1 MNGAAALDAAQRAGL
16 SPRGRGR
23 GVRIYC
29 PSCQGPQGGR
39 ADRKASVCDSTGVWH
54 CFACTARGDAAGLA
68 RAAGVTVDVHAV
80 HKTSP
85 ASPQGRAPHPDDVRA
100 WCRELA
106 ALPERGPALAR
117 WAREVRGW
125 PVEVADRVH
134 TVHGLSWCPDYV
146 DAPRWARRTRQGRP
160 VVLALSDELGIWTAE
175 ARVGSAGVVDG
186 PKALR
191 LSTRDVDRG
200 RLAAF
205 GSIPGAVDAAV
216 ATGRPLLIVE
226 GGPDYIAAAALGW
239 PVIGA
244 HGHHGLVKVADAVR
258 AAVIRKGCSPQS
270 LAVVLV
276 PHRGDSGD
284 VGVLSAL
291 AAADVLAGSAKVRV
305 ADVLLD
311 RGDLADLLRDRG
323 ADAVRVAVDDAEERH
338 GAPWHV
344 DDAGAGAML
353 RAAFRAAVDGAAGKL
368 PVLAV
373 PAGAGKTWAAGIE
386 GCKLASLGPSVII
399 GVPTLALAHEKADEA
414 RTNIAADLAPAV
426 EVRVAAGQVA
436 TCHLVRDEADDDIR
450 EGMVRGMLVL
460 GRRACD
466 GCPLA
471 SRQGGACD
479 GWRPISAPRGVV
491 TFATHAAVARTD
503 RPDVLV
509 LDELP
514 ALVSTVETTPE
525 HLRSLAE
532 GALAARSWRRS
543 HPAHGA
549 FAVRLAGALDALP
562 APATHAW
569 RADVRGMLAALDPD
583 ALAVLSELAAAVLAE
598 GDVPPLPSP
607 QAVRQGAARHWPDVA
622 AWSFVRDVAA
632 ELDRAPG
639 RDAVVSSDEGAKS
652 HESRASASFGVRRD
666 QAGWVIETRT
676 PWTLPTSTRG
686 GVVVALDATARESEA
701 EWAALAAGAELV
713 PELVPI
719 HMAGHGARGVHYQTT
734 RLTTRHLFARVG
746 RRVAF
751 YVDAPGAVRN
761 ALMRACGETPCS
773 VGVLTHSAL
782 AEVLRWGVS
791 LDADAAAPAPR
802 CLMPEHEHARTI
814 ADDVARLVRRGWTFT
829 VGHYGAHERGSNA
842 FLGVDALVLMGSPR
856 PDLGA
861 TVADA
866 AVLGLDALALFRSR
880 RDASAGQGL
889 ARARHLRRAGVRLV
903 YAADDAPPIMA
914 GVAWTVE
921 AADQA
926 HAPTTPAA
934 LGARRIVAALA
945 DRWGALDVGAVAEVM
960 RRVDL
965 GEKAT
970 DARVRE
976 VAASLGWRRWPVHT
990 GSAGRPRMVYA
1001 AELADAAWG
1010 SQGARLELSHPAEL
1024 LAALGLV
1031 VVVDGAELAAE
1042 VAGRDAVVS
1051 SDEGAKSHESR
1062 ASASFGV
1069 RRDQAGWVIETRT
1082 PEPEAVARAGPRVA
1096 SG

>member
-1 MNGAAALDAAQRAGL
+1 
-16 SPRGRGR
+16 
-23 GVRIYC
+23 
-29 PSCQGPQGGR
+29 
-39 ADRKASVCDSTGVWH
+39 
-54 CFACTARGDAAGLA
+54 
-68 RAAGVTVDVHAV
+68 
-80 HKTSP
+80 
-85 ASPQGRAPHPDDVRA
+85 
-100 WCRELA
+100 
-106 ALPERGPALAR
+106 
-117 WAREVRGW
+117 
-125 PVEVADRVH
+125 
-134 TVHGLSWCPDYV
+134 
-146 DAPRWARRTRQGRP
+146 
-160 VVLALSDELGIWTAE
+160 
-175 ARVGSAGVVDG
+175 
-186 PKALR
+186 
-191 LSTRDVDRG
+191 
-200 RLAAF
+200 
-205 GSIPGAVDAAV
+205 
-216 ATGRPLLIVE
+216 
-226 GGPDYIAAAALGW
+226 
-239 PVIGA
+239 
-244 HGHHGLVKVADAVR
+244 VKVADAVR

-276 PHRGDSGD
+276 PHRGDSVD
-284 VGVLSAL
+284 VGVRSAL
-291 AAADVLAGSAKVRV
+291 DAADVLAGSAQVRV
-305 ADVLLD
+305 ADVRLD

-414 RTNIAADLAPAV
+414 RTNIAAGLAPAV

-436 TCHLVRDEADDDIR
+436 TCHLVRDEADDDR
-450 EGMVRGMLVL
+450 RAGMVRGMLVL
-460 GRRACD
+460 GRRACN

-549 FAVRLAGALDALP
+549 FAVRLAGALGGLP
-562 APATHAW
+562 EPAAHAW
-569 RADVRGMLAALDPD
+569 RADVRGMLAALDPG

-607 QAVRQGAARHWPDVA
+607 QAVRKGAARHWPDVA
-622 AWSFVRDVAA
+622 AWSFVREVAA

-652 HESRASASFGVRRD
+652 HESRASASFWVRRD

-686 GVVVALDATARESEA
+686 GVVVALDATARESSA
-701 EWAALAAGAELV
+701 EWSALAAGADLV

-734 RLTTRHLFARVG
+734 RLTTRHLFARTG

-751 YVDAPGAVRN
+751 YDEAPGAVRN

-814 ADDVARLVRRGWTFT
+814 AEDVARLVRRGWTFT
-829 VGHYGAHERGSNA
+829 VGHYGAHERSSNA
-842 FLGVDALVLMGSPR
+842 FIGVDALVLMGSPR

-866 AVLGLDALALFRSR
+866 AVLGLDALDLFRAR

-903 YAADDAPPIMA
+903 YAADDAPPTMA

-1001 AELADAAWG
+1001 AELADAVWG

-1031 VVVDGAELAAE
+1031 VVVDGAELDRAP
-1042 VAGRDAVVS
+1042 GRDAVVS

-1062 ASASFGV
+1062 ASASFWV